1 MNVAVG
7 NRNLAKAYENRA
19 KRARA
24 ANDLD
29 RELANLNLALPHLRE
44 AARIY
49 RAINY
54 VDSADR
60 LAQAVVQVEKALR
73 QFTAARAAAAAV
85 AGAATRG

>member
-49 RAINY
+49 RNINH
-54 VDSADR
+54 DDDADR
-60 LAQAVVQVEKALR
+60 LAQAVVQVEEELR
-73 QFTAARAAAAAV
+73 KCTIAIAAAAETH
-85 AGAATRG
+85 G